1 MRPACWQR
9 LRRISPCPAYSTMLR
24 ATSEIAVAMTVRS
37 LGEKPNLD
45 ASERP
50 SCRAVTMSAADPM
63 ETSLSAESLGMPG
76 GARSDGCAGGCVEV
90 GEPLLE
96 VERGCHV
103 LEGEPEL
110 DHGEGYLGLD
120 AHDDR
125 LRAPQLDHVRDRPQ
139 RADGEGVH
147 HVEDGDVHDG
157 ALRAVLPDLLHEVV
171 AELEQILVGERRLDR
186 RDQVVA
192 LLEDGNAHRSPRL
205 VRWTGPAAELRPA
218 ARPSGACSGP
228 PPSRARWASPRRSW
242 RPGSRAGAPPPRC
255 RPGGRRRH

>member
-1 MRPACWQR
+1 MPGPLSKATTQTPMRPARWHR

-37 LGEKPNLD
+37 LDEKPNLD

-50 SCRAVTMSAADPM
+50 SWRAVTMSDADPM

-76 GARSDGCAGGCVEV
+76 MPGPVGRVEI

-96 VERGCHV
+96 VERGRHV
-103 LEGEPEL
+103 LEGEAEL
-110 DHGEGYLGLD
+110 DHGEGHLGLD

-139 RADGEGVH
+139 RPDGEGVH

-171 AELEQILVGERRLDR
+171 AQLEQVLVGERRLDR

-192 LLEDGNAHRSPRL
+192 LLEDRNAHRSPRL
-205 VRWTGPAAELRPA
+205 VRWTAPAFGSL
-218 ARPSGACSGP
+218 ARRTP
-228 PPSRARWASPRRSW
+228 
-242 RPGSRAGAPPPRC
+242 
-255 RPGGRRRH
+255 